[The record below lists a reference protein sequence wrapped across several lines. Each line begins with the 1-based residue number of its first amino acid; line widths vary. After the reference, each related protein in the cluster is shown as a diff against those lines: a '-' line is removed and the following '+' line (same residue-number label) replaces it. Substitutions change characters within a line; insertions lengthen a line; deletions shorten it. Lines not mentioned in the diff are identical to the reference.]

1 VTPLTIAKM
10 IGGPGSL
17 GFLAAGTI
25 AGVVLLRFIPRAQTF
40 ARAWLALLCAAY
52 LVMALPPVAQ
62 AIAAPLADEQ
72 PVGSGFSRTI
82 RPVGS
87 GFGEPVGSGFS
98 RTMRTAL
105 DTGIDTLVVFDG
117 DNRRGRVQAATRL
130 WHAAH
135 PATVIA
141 SGEPWLE
148 EHLREAG
155 IPADHLVL
163 EQVSRTTRDQVDYV
177 RTYAADHPDTRIA
190 VIASQLQ
197 VPRVAGLFRHAWLRV
212 SLLGASVDKEVVNDG
227 VWRYVP
233 AYAALRISRDA
244 LYERIALVYYEWRGW
259 IDRG

>member
-25 AGVVLLRFIPRAQTF
+25 AGVVLLRFVPRGQTF

-52 LVMALPPVAQ
+52 LIMALPPVAL

-72 PVGSGFSRTI
+72 PVGSGLSRTT
-82 RPVGS
+82 G
-87 GFGEPVGSGFS
+87 
-98 RTMRTAL
+98 TAL

-117 DNRRGRVQAATRL
+117 DNHWGRVQEAARL

-135 PATVIA
+135 PTTVIA
-141 SGEPWLE
+141 SGGPWLE
-148 EHLREAG
+148 EHLRDAG

-163 EQVSRTTRDQVDYV
+163 EQASRTTRDQVDYV
-177 RTYAADHPDTRIA
+177 RTYAAGHPDIHIA
-190 VIASQLQ
+190 VIASRLQL
-197 VPRVAGLFRHAWLRV
+197 PRVAALFDRARLRV
-212 SLLGASVDKEVVNDG
+212 SLFGAPVDREVVTDG
-227 VWRYVP
+227 VRRYVP
-233 AYAALRISRDA
+233 EYAALRISRDA

-259 IDRG
+259 INPS

>member
-25 AGVVLLRFIPRAQTF
+25 AGVVLLRFVPRGQTF

-52 LVMALPPVAQ
+52 LIMALPPVAL

-72 PVGSGFSRTI
+72 PVGSGLSRTI
-82 RPVGS
+82 PPVGS
-87 GFGEPVGSGFS
+87 GLS
-98 RTMRTAL
+98 RTTGTAL

-117 DNRRGRVQAATRL
+117 DNHWGRVQEAARL

-135 PATVIA
+135 PTTVIA
-141 SGEPWLE
+141 SGGPWLE
-148 EHLREAG
+148 EHLRDAG

-163 EQVSRTTRDQVDYV
+163 EQASRTTRDQVDYV
-177 RTYAADHPDTRIA
+177 RTYAAGHANTRIA
-190 VIASQLQ
+190 VIASRLQL
-197 VPRVAGLFRHAWLRV
+197 PRVAALFDRARLMV
-212 SLLGASVDKEVVNDG
+212 SLFGAPVDREVVTDG
-227 VWRYVP
+227 VRRYVP
-233 AYAALRISRDA
+233 EYAALRISRDA

-259 IDRG
+259 INPS